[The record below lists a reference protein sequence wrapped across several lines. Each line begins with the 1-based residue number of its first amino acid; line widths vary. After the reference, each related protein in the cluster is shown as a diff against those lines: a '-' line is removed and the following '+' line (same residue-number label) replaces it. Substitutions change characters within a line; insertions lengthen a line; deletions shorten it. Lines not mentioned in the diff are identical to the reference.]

1 MNIFEYKG
9 YYQDFLNTIGVDLK
23 KPYTVAS
30 KVSLNLDH
38 AALIDYFIT
47 DSKVKQTKYY
57 MPRPFHPDAD
67 MRQATCL
74 MHLGYNEY
82 NSTETNIGLDEKDN
96 QTLKAIVGVDN
107 FKKLG
112 LDPDTCL
119 VRLLEYTPGNGIPL
133 HTDSFNAFKNKY
145 GQDDRRITRYFV
157 AVSPWDWGH
166 ILQVHDKVIA
176 NWEVGDSY
184 EIPEGIYHLSCNFG
198 IAPKYSLTVTGFI
211 ND

>member
-74 MHLGYNEY
+74 MHLGYNEH

-96 QTLKAIVGVDN
+96 QTLKAIIGVDN

-145 GQDDRRITRYFV
+145 GQYDRRITRYFV

>member
-74 MHLGYNEY
+74 MHLGYNEH

-96 QTLKAIVGVDN
+96 QTLKAIIGVDN

>member
-74 MHLGYNEY
+74 MHLGYNEH

>member
-38 AALIDYFIT
+38 TALIDYFST

-74 MHLGYNEY
+74 MHLGYNEH

-96 QTLKAIVGVDN
+96 QTLKAIIGVDN

-145 GQDDRRITRYFV
+145 GQYDRRITRYFV

>member
-96 QTLKAIVGVDN
+96 QTLKAIIGVDN

>member
-145 GQDDRRITRYFV
+145 GQYDRRITRYFV

>member
-133 HTDSFNAFKNKY
+133 HTDSFNAFKNRY